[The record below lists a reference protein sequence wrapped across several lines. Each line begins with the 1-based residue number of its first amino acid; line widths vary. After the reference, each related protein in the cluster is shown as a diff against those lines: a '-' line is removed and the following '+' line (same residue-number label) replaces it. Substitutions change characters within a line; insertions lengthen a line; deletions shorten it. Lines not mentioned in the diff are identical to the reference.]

1 MNNPTLPSA
10 DVLETIIANIKP
22 DPKHKK
28 LLDALH
34 SKTMMDSLR
43 HAKTYDGLMRD
54 GGVYDSN
61 HALIHNDVREWFDI
75 QSNENDNN
83 PHLVWEK
90 FKDLELLNSTMDGA
104 IEYFVCPIGNMADE
118 FIQLEVY
125 CWREKI
131 THNLFNNRPWSP
143 VSEPSDLQD
152 NGGSGRGYKLEQA
165 IDTGNVYY
173 EFKKIFI
180 AFELIAK
187 YNDIRAGNFKTHSS
201 MMVKS
206 RNPTTGQWEQISYAD
221 AFPEAVKS
229 PSNPSRLIQDW
240 NECSAGLGNHVFCD
254 HWILTNTEWT
264 DGTGKE
270 NMSIIPYWTTKKPIT
285 EIRYKKSITPY
296 QLFDIAER
304 IDKKSGYPFAW
315 YFYML
320 HGNRVKDWFGVLM
333 LKAAE
338 RGQIF
343 MPEHDYQVLKRWNI
357 NKYGF

>member
-1 MNNPTLPSA
+1 MINTTIPSA
-10 DVLETIIANIKP
+10 DILETIISDVKP
-22 DPKHKK
+22 DAKHKK

-34 SKTMMDSLR
+34 TKTALGSLR

-61 HALIHNDVREWFDI
+61 HALIHKDIREWFNI
-75 QSNENDNN
+75 QLSQNNNN
-83 PHLVWEK
+83 PNVVWEK
-90 FKDLELLNSTMDGA
+90 FKDLGLLNSAMHGS
-104 IEYFVCPIGNMADE
+104 IEYFVCPVGEKADE

-131 THNLFNNRPWSP
+131 THDLFNKSPWSP

-152 NGGSGRGYKLEQA
+152 NSGTGRGYKLEQE
-165 IDTGNVYY
+165 IDTDNIYY

-180 AFELIAK
+180 ASELIAR
-187 YNDIRAGNFKTHSS
+187 YNHIRAIGFKSHSNMTVNS
-201 MMVKS
+201 K
-206 RNPTTGQWEQISYAD
+206 NPITGKWEPIAYQD

-229 PSNPSRLIQDW
+229 LSNPSRLIQDW
-240 NECSAGLGNHVFCD
+240 NECSAGMSNKVFCE
-254 HWILTNTEWT
+254 HWVLNNNLWV
-264 DGTGKE
+264 DSKGNE
-270 NMSIIPYWTTKKPIT
+270 NMAIIPYWTTNKPIT
-285 EIRYKKSITPY
+285 EIKYKQNITPY
-296 QLFDIAER
+296 QLFDIAEK
-304 IDKKSGYPFAW
+304 IDKKSGYPFSW

-338 RGQIF
+338 SGQVY
-343 MPEHDYQVLKRWNI
+343 MPEHDYQVLKRWSI